1 MKLFELL
8 KQGENMLQAAGIS
21 EARIDAELLW
31 QHISGQSKAD
41 MLMSMQQQVLQGEEH
56 RYFELVDVRRKRFPL
71 QYITG
76 VQYFYG
82 MEFKV
87 SKNVLIPR
95 YDTETLV
102 ETALS
107 LAKKKSDIEI
117 LDLCC
122 GSGCIGITCG
132 MIMPD
137 SQVTLVDISPDAIK
151 LTKDNIEKLAGDEA
165 GRFKVLSSNLFE
177 KIQDKFDFILSNP
190 PYIKSEV
197 IETLMPEVKDYEPRL
212 ALDGTED
219 GLYFYRAIVKDAEK
233 YLKDD
238 GYVVFEIGNDQTED
252 VQHLLVDAGYT
263 DVCVKKD
270 LCGNDR
276 VVYGK
281 RRYRDV

>member
-41 MLMSMQQQVLQGEEH
+41 MLMSMQQQVLQGEEC

-238 GYVVFEIGNDQTED
+238 GYVVFEIGNDQAED

-281 RRYRDV
+281 VNI